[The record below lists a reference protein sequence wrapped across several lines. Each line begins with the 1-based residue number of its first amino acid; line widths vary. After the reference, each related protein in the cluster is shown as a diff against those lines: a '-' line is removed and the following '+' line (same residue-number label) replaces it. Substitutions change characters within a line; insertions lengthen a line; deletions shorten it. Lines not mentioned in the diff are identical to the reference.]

1 MTNALLRETVWFPDI
16 DKSVKMV
23 VKHCLPCQECTYST
37 NKEQL
42 KMTVFP
48 KEPWKEVSIDL
59 CEPFKTGECILV
71 IIDDYSRY
79 PEIEILKR

>member
-1 MTNALLRETVWFPDI
+1 MGKVTSETVWFPGI
-16 DKSVKMV
+16 DKNVEKV
-23 VKHCLPCQECTYST
+23 VRNCLPCQACADST
-37 NKEQL
+37 NKEPL
-42 KMTVFP
+42 KMIEFR
-48 KEPWKEVSIDL
+48 KEPWKEVSIDF